1 MQFEWKHQ
9 CLSFY
14 ILEKE
19 INPSSLSVS
28 IRTMSNLILGIPCF
42 QEESKAHPY
51 R

>member
-1 MQFEWKHQ
+1 MWFEWKHQ

-14 ILEKE
+14 ILEVG

-28 IRTMSNLILGIPCF
+28 IRTMDNLIEGIPCF
-42 QEESKAHPY
+42 QEKSKVHPY